1 MVGSGGLLHLE
12 FSTNPRCLKS
22 ATADLLHANP
32 RRTLFWVLLNGR
44 VVNNDSG
51 ELLYFEGTCLDITEH
66 KRLAEIQAAKA
77 QAEMANRAKSAFL
90 ANMSHEIRTPMNA
103 ILGFAQLMLR
113 DPQLTELQHER
124 LQTIDR
130 NGAHLL
136 DLLNDVL
143 EMSKIEAQRMVLK
156 PAPFSLAVMVR
167 DLQAMFQT
175 RADAKGLVLKIE
187 MPSSIPDRVIGDE
200 SKIRQIFVNLLG
212 NSLKFTLN
220 GFIAFRFNLL
230 STDENAWLL
239 QAEVED
245 SGPGIAA
252 SDMESLFQ
260 AFRQTEI
267 GIRHGTGTG
276 LGLAI
281 SREFARMMDG
291 DITVRSEVGRGA
303 VFTVRL
309 QVGASDDQ
317 APQDDLS
324 VGRVLRL
331 SADQP
336 PCKILV
342 VDDQEDNRRLLVE
355 LLGSLGF
362 EVQEATNGLEAIQAF
377 EAQAPDAVLMD
388 MRMPGMD
395 GVEATRRIRLI
406 DATGHT
412 KIIGLSASG

>member
-1 MVGSGGLLHLE
+1 M
-12 FSTNPRCLKS
+12 
-22 ATADLLHANP
+22 
-32 RRTLFWVLLNGR
+32 
-44 VVNNDSG
+44 
-51 ELLYFEGTCLDITEH
+51 YFEGTCLDITEH